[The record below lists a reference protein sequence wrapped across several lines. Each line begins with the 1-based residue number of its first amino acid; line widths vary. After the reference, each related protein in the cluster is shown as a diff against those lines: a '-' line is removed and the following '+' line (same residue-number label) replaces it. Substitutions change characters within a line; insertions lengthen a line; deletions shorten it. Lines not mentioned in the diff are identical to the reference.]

1 MSLVLPKQLEQQIE
15 ALDHEQQILL
25 IETIEA
31 FLLRE
36 APTRPHQIPSW
47 VGIGA
52 SGRGDLSHRVDEL
65 LFADNPK
72 RTQ

>member
-15 ALDHEQQILL
+15 ALDYEKQALL
-25 IETIEA
+25 IQTIEA
-31 FLLRE
+31 FLERE
-36 APTRPHQIPSW
+36 VPEKQSQIPSW

-65 LFADNPK
+65 LFTENLK
-72 RTQ
+72 QTK

>member
-15 ALDHEQQILL
+15 ALDQEKQALL
-25 IETIEA
+25 IQTIEA
-31 FLLRE
+31 FLACEIPEKPR
-36 APTRPHQIPSW
+36 QIPNW

-65 LFADNPK
+65 LFAENLK
-72 RTQ
+72 QTK